1 MIDRRTLLAASGAAL
16 AASPAMA
23 RTVSRTGGRF
33 PTGFLWGASTAGHQ
47 VEGNN
52 VRSDQWL
59 LENVKPSLASAP
71 SGDADN
77 SLELWPVDLDLVKGL
92 GLNAYR
98 FSIEWPRVEP
108 EPGQFSLAMLDHYKA
123 IIEGC
128 RARGL
133 TPVVTFCHFTTP
145 VWFAGDGGFT
155 NPKAPSLFARYCDRA
170 MRHLGAGIGYAA
182 TFNEPNISILLGSIL
197 PPGFIGGLRANLAAA
212 ERATGSKKFVVA
224 NTVLP
229 EDVPAVTRGMIAAH
243 RAARA
248 AIKAVRPDL
257 PVGITLSMFDD
268 QAAGKDSIRDTK
280 RAELYGAWLE
290 VARGDDYMGVQNY
303 ERKVWGPKDALPP
316 PPGARLN
323 FRGSEVYAPSL
334 AGAVSYA
341 HAVTRVPIFVT
352 EHGVG
357 ADDDSIR
364 ASLIPAAL
372 KELKLALDRG
382 VPVIGYMHWSLLDNY
397 EWGVGYEG
405 GFGLFKVDR
414 TTFRRTPKP
423 SAAVLGAIARRD
435 SL

>member
-16 AASPAMA
+16 AGAPALAKGSASASFPAN
-23 RTVSRTGGRF
+23 
-33 PTGFLWGASTAGHQ
+33 FLWGASTAGHQ

-52 VRSDQWL
+52 VTSDQWL
-59 LENVKPSLASAP
+59 LENVKPTLASVP
-71 SGDADN
+71 SGDAVN
-77 SLELWPVDLDLVKGL
+77 SLELWAADLDLVKNL

-98 FSIEWPRVEP
+98 FSLEWPRIEP
-108 EPGQFSLAMLDHYKA
+108 EQGQFSLAMLDHYKA
-123 IIEGC
+123 IIDGC

-145 VWFAGDGGFT
+145 RWFAMQGGFT
-155 NPKAPSLFARYCDRA
+155 NPQSVTLFARYCDRA

-197 PPGFIGGLRANLAAA
+197 PPGFIGGMRANLEAA

-229 EDVPAVTRGMIAAH
+229 EDIPAVTKYMLAAH

-248 AIKAVRPDL
+248 AIKSVRPDL

-268 QAAGKDSIRDTK
+268 QAVGKSSIRDAK

-290 VARGDDYMGVQNY
+290 SSRSDDFMGVQNY
-303 ERKVWGPKDALPP
+303 ERKVWNATGALPP
-316 PPGARLN
+316 PPGSRLN
-323 FRGSEVYAPSL
+323 FRGSEVYPPSL

-341 HAVTRVPIFVT
+341 HAATQVPIFVT

-357 ADDDSIR
+357 TEDDSVR
-364 ASLIPAAL
+364 AWLIPAAL
-372 KELKLALDRG
+372 RELKAVMDRG
-382 VPVIGYMHWSLLDNY
+382 VPVIGYLHWSLLDNY
-397 EWGVGYEG
+397 EWGVGYSG
-405 GFGLFKVDR
+405 GFGLVAVDR
-414 TTFRRTPKP
+414 TTFKRTPKP
-423 SAAVLGAIARRD
+423 SAAILGTIAQRNRV
-435 SL
+435 